1 MLALAA
7 IHNWGQQQL
16 RGFVAAG
23 SPPHPHQTRRRATAP
38 RRKLPLLGVFVVPV
52 PPPLNVEERRPRTP
66 PEQDFHTGTVS
77 GAKSTASTPNFR
89 RYLV

>member
-38 RRKLPLLGVFVVPV
+38 RRKLPLLLLSTEGREACFTS
-52 PPPLNVEERRPRTP
+52 RRPATRNRIFICERP
-66 PEQDFHTGTVS
+66 VG
-77 GAKSTASTPNFR
+77 
-89 RYLV
+89 